1 MRHDSCNLRQK
12 NPAKSLSI
20 MEFEV
25 DIMLLNVDWRW
36 ESIWEEQAMWG
47 GVWEKSQEKT
57 DVFRQGAL
65 CAELHP
71 GKQAGQTG

>member
-1 MRHDSCNLRQK
+1 
-12 NPAKSLSI
+12 